1 MDTLENVIDTMARLI
16 SDLTGMDEMTA
27 STVFVI
33 VTMLAVAAF
42 MALVVMPLMFK
53 AAHRLEPGPSPEESA
68 ELFTLGRRVAEL
80 QNDREGR

>member
-1 MDTLENVIDTMARLI
+1 MDTLEAAIATMARLI

-33 VTMLAVAAF
+33 AAMLAVAAF

-53 AAHRLEPGPSPEESA
+53 AAHRLEPGPSPEQSA
-68 ELFTLGRRVAEL
+68 ELFTLGRRLAEA